1 MDIRPIVESDLPEL
15 ALLQKEL
22 IDEEG
27 NIEKM
32 LELLPTIQKD
42 GNYYLLCARK
52 EGHLI
57 GSLVGIVCHD
67 LFGKCIPFMVV
78 ENVIVAQEMRRQG
91 IGTKL
96 MEEIEIIARDRGCR
110 YIMLVSAK
118 ERIKAMDFYHHLGY
132 NSVHYRSFKKVLDPG
147 MASTC
152 S

>member
-1 MDIRPIVESDLPEL
+1 MDIRPIVESDLPKL

-27 NIEKM
+27 NIKKM

-42 GNYYLLCARK
+42 GNYYLLGARK

-96 MEEIEIIARDRGCR
+96 MAAG
-110 YIMLVSAK
+110 
-118 ERIKAMDFYHHLGY
+118 
-132 NSVHYRSFKKVLDPG
+132 
-147 MASTC
+147 T
-152 S
+152 